1 MMGMRYWCE
10 DCTAVFKTLRGARF
24 HERWTEHEVV
34 QLPAEL
40 KRDFAG
46 LTRDQIE
53 DWISDAYG

>member
-10 DCTAVFKTLRGARF
+10 DCNAVFKTLRGARF

-34 QLPAEL
+34 SLPAEL

-53 DWISDAYG
+53 DWISDNYE